1 MSADVSYTGHPSA
14 LAPRSGTFLRAA
26 PPRVVKGPYA
36 CYHREGVAKAKGTN
50 LLHMRGFV
58 LGTYGPDAWES
69 VIHSLSKEDAQA
81 VQELT
86 AVGWYD
92 VELQVRLLRAVDRAV
107 GTGDLRLVPNIARYE
122 AEKDLTG
129 AHRLFARVAN
139 PGFLLEKSG
148 EYWRRFYDTG
158 RWEVTR
164 AGDSATGTLY
174 DFGVVDKA
182 FCFYLGAYIQR
193 MFQFA
198 GAKHTTLEH
207 TKCRANGDRACVF
220 AGGWK

>member
-1 MSADVSYTGHPSA
+1 
-14 LAPRSGTFLRAA
+14 
-26 PPRVVKGPYA
+26 
-36 CYHREGVAKAKGTN
+36 
-50 LLHMRGFV
+50 MRGFV
-58 LGTYGPDAWES
+58 LSVYGDEAWAN
-69 VIHSLSKEDAQA
+69 VIRSLSKEDAQV

-92 VELQVRLLRAVDRAV
+92 VELQVRLLRAVDRAA
-107 GTGDLRLVPNIARYE
+107 GTGNLRLVPNLARYE

-139 PGFLLEKSG
+139 PGLLLEKCG

-164 AGDSATGTLY
+164 SGDSATGTLH
-174 DFGVVDKA
+174 DFAVVDKA
-182 FCFYLGAYIQR
+182 FCFYLGAYIHR

-198 GAKHTTLEH
+198 GAKHIAMEH
-207 TKCRANGDRACVF
+207 TKCRANGDRVCAF
-220 AGGWK
+220 AGSWK